1 MKTSPLLLAILFF
14 SSLTI
19 VVEANDH
26 PGQNVL
32 ESLEKTI
39 IPSLIFENVSFADAM
54 SFVGLRLR
62 GVQKQTHPELG
73 GISIIYNV
81 QRMPEDEDD
90 LSDPPN
96 HSVMIPSY
104 RAKDKPV
111 LELINDL
118 CRIAQVNA
126 HITSVGIVLS
136 PAGTPPFPNPK
147 ATEGEIWHTLF
158 EADQKP

>member
-1 MKTSPLLLAILFF
+1 MKIPLLLSLLLL
-14 SSLTI
+14 SSLPA
-19 VVEANDH
+19 VVEADNH
-26 PGQNVL
+26 PGQHVL

-39 IPSLIFENVSFADAM
+39 IPSLIFENISFADAM

-62 GVQKQTHPELG
+62 GVQKQAHPELG

-90 LSDPPN
+90 LAEPPN

-104 RAKDKPV
+104 RAKDKPI
-111 LELINDL
+111 LELITDL

-136 PAGTPPFPNPK
+136 PTGTPPFPNPK